1 MLNVY
6 HWRATFMPS
15 VREIRVFHRLN
26 LSGLARTAVLAWAA
40 FAAPVWAQQRPVD
53 DKHQAE
59 IKAKYTKYEYRIP
72 MRDGKR
78 LFTAVYVPK
87 DQSQTYP
94 IMLNRTP
101 YSVAPYGADEYRD
114 RLGPS
119 PLFDKSG
126 YIFVLQDV
134 RGRMMSEGEYVNMRP
149 YIADKKKPTDVDE
162 SSDTYDT
169 IDWVLK
175 HVPNHNGKV
184 GQWGISYPGFY
195 TVTGMIDAHP
205 ALVAAS
211 PQAPVTDWFIGDDW
225 HHNGALQIAHMLNFL
240 PFFDRPRPTPIK
252 KFNTQFEYE
261 TPDGYDLFLH
271 FGPLS
276 KASERYFKGETA
288 YLKEVCQ
295 HGNYD
300 EWWKARNIRAHI
312 KQIKPAVL
320 TVGGWYD
327 AENLFGALE
336 VYRNL
341 LANSPATD
349 SRLVV
354 GPWVHGGW
362 SRGDGSKLGDVPFN
376 AATSEFYQEKI
387 EFPFFEHFLKHNEKF
402 EHPKAWVFETGTN
415 LWRKYESWPPRQA
428 KPRAYYFASGGKLS
442 NAAPSQAGDADE
454 YISDPAR
461 PVPYQETTTT
471 RMTKEY
477 MTADQRFASR
487 RTDVLVYETD
497 VLDNDVTVAGPT
509 GVDLNVSTTGTDS
522 DWVVKLIDV
531 YPNDYPDPTPN
542 PTGVRMGGYQQL
554 VRGDVFRGKFRKS
567 FEKPEPFVPGEP
579 AEIKFKLQDVCHTFR
594 SGHRIMV
601 QVQSSWFPLIDR
613 NPQKFVDIYSAEA
626 ADYQKATQRVYHSH
640 ERPSGV
646 TVLVMP

>member
-1 MLNVY
+1 
-6 HWRATFMPS
+6 MPS
-15 VREIRVFHRLN
+15 VRDPRVFRRLN
-26 LSGLARTAVLAWAA
+26 FGHLAGAAVLALAA
-40 FAAPVWAQQRPVD
+40 LTGPVRAQQRPVD
-53 DKHQAE
+53 EKRLAD

-87 DQSQTYP
+87 DESQKYP

-101 YSVAPYGADEYRD
+101 YSVQPYGADRYRD

-119 PLFDKSG
+119 QLFDKAAG
-126 YIFVLQDV
+126 YIFALQDV
-134 RGRMMSEGEYVNMRP
+134 RGRWMSEGEYVNMRP
-149 YIADKKKPTDVDE
+149 HLVDKKEPTDIDE

-169 IDWVLK
+169 IDWLIK

-240 PFFDRPRPTPIK
+240 PFFDRPRPVPIK
-252 KFNTQFEYE
+252 KFDANFEYDN
-261 TPDGYDLFLH
+261 PDGYDLFLH

-276 KASERYFKGETA
+276 KASDRYFKGETA

-295 HGNYD
+295 HSNYD
-300 EWWKARNIRAHI
+300 DWWKARNIRAHI
-312 KQIKPAVL
+312 KRIKPAVL

-341 LANSPATD
+341 LENSPSTD
-349 SRLVV
+349 NRIVM

-362 SRGDGSKLGDVPFN
+362 SRGDGSKLGDVSFN
-376 AATSEFYQEKI
+376 APTSEFYQKHI
-387 EFPFFEHFLKHNEKF
+387 EFPFFEHHLKNAGKF

-415 LWRKYESWPPRQA
+415 LWRKYESWPPQQA
-428 KPRAYYFASGGKLS
+428 QARSYYFAPAGKLS
-442 NAAPSQAGDADE
+442 NAAPSEALSDEADE
-454 YISDPAR
+454 YVSDPSR
-461 PVPYQETTTT
+461 PVNYQETTTT
-471 RMTKEY
+471 RMTQPY
-477 MTADQRFASR
+477 MTGDQRFASR
-487 RTDVLVYETD
+487 RPDVLVYETG
-497 VLDNDVTVAGPT
+497 VLDNDVTVAGPIA
-509 GVDLNVSTTGTDS
+509 VDLNVSTTGTDS

-531 YPNDYPDPTPN
+531 YPNDHPDPEPN

-554 VRGDVFRGKFRKS
+554 VRGDVFRGKFRNS
-567 FEKPEPFVPGEP
+567 FEKPEPFVPGKP
-579 AEIKFKLQDVCHTFR
+579 AEIKFKMQDICHTFR
-594 SGHRIMV
+594 NGHRIMV

-626 ADYQKATQRVYHSH
+626 ADYQKATQRVFRSH
-640 ERPSGV
+640 GRPSHV